1 MTSCPFERGES
12 CFGSKETW
20 TAYLEERASMSSLCG
35 TLFSLSL
42 SGSQQQQNPS
52 ISPLASW
59 LPNASPPPPPRS
71 FLSLPGELRN
81 SIYRYALVVGR
92 RPFALQMPEKLYPD
106 LYTDTALLRVNK
118 QVFRE
123 TSSIFYH
130 ENTFRITEE
139 LFYGTPI
146 LRALEVAHCVSRER
160 LRSMRSL
167 VLDVPVWTIF
177 LKFNRTGCCRMDLHN
192 VS

>member
-1 MTSCPFERGES
+1 MAKCLPRCPFERGES

-20 TAYLEERASMSSLCG
+20 TAYLEERASLSSLCG

-42 SGSQQQQNPS
+42 SESDSLHQQHSSKSPS
-52 ISPLASW
+52 TSLLPTPSSSPI
-59 LPNASPPPPPRS
+59 PRS

-81 SIYRYALVVGR
+81 EIYRYALVVGR
-92 RPFALQMPEKLYPD
+92 RPFALQMPEKMHPESYA
-106 LYTDTALLRVNK
+106 DTALLRVNK

-130 ENTFRITEE
+130 ENTFRIAQD
-139 LFYGTPI
+139 LFYSTPI
-146 LRALEVAHCVSRER
+146 LQALEVVHCVSRER

-167 VLDVPVWTIF
+167 VLDIPV
-177 LKFNRTGCCRMDLHN
+177 
-192 VS
+192 